1 MPQNEMFKNIH
12 QLTNNLGE
20 NKPMTIILTTNQA
33 ANTGDG
39 EDEEQSDEEQ
49 VHDLNQSCSTNDS
62 VFEKELLGDQ
72 NLSPDQRFRSGKCV
86 LIITRLPLKRIRKWV
101 KDGRI

>member
-12 QLTNNLGE
+12 QLTNNLGG

-39 EDEEQSDEEQ
+39 EDVEESDEEQ
-49 VHDLNQSCSTNDS
+49 IQDLNQSCSTNDS

-72 NLSPDQRFRSGKCV
+72 NSTPDQRRSSGNFD
-86 LIITRLPLKRIRKWV
+86 LIFRLPLK
-101 KDGRI
+101 